1 MFRSQLQLNLQRVFA
16 VGPEDSTY
24 IFDMAGSSD
33 TKTLAVSASN
43 HCIKLYDMAS
53 LSYTSQLTGLF
64 SLHARY
70 LKAFISAVLLLIV

>member
-1 MFRSQLQLNLQRVFA
+1 MFKSQLQLNLQRVFA

-64 SLHARY
+64 SLHAQC
-70 LKAFISAVLLLIV
+70 LSFISAVLLVIV